1 MTDLA
6 GALWFLPPPA
16 RRPVAQLLAARGF
29 RRHPDLAVKQPVRT
43 GEAWMGNHAPQALEP
58 IKGAPQPD
66 PGMAVDDITAIARS
80 LMALRVM
87 QRTMRTAASVTP
99 IAAGLFELGVRVH
112 PELAEQPTPAVS
124 DRVPAGTGTAA
135 AQGMQMLNGISTGQV
150 REALRKIAATNPALA
165 QLVDRI
171 DSAHGAERDA
181 LGQQFLEG
189 YRRDID
195 QLQATPIQAE
205 DLE

>member
-6 GALWFLPPPA
+6 GTLWFLPPPA
-16 RRPVAQLLAARGF
+16 RGPVADILGAKGF
-29 RRHPDLAVKQPVRT
+29 RLHPNLAVKQLVRA
-43 GEAWMGNHAPQALEP
+43 GEAWMGNHAPQTLEP

-66 PGMAVDDITAIARS
+66 PRVAVDDITAIARS
-80 LMALRVM
+80 LTALRVM

-99 IAAGLFELGVRVH
+99 IAAGLYELGVRVH
-112 PELAEQPTPAVS
+112 PELAEQPVTDTVAARCGVTAGVS
-124 DRVPAGTGTAA
+124 
-135 AQGMQMLNGISTGQV
+135 AQGAQLLNGVSTCQV

-171 DSAHGAERDA
+171 DSAHGAERDE